1 MTVKEQLRIGVA
13 PSQKIASV
21 KKRRVSTPAKKNT
34 TAAICMTKLWTNKN
48 IKLFS
53 GESLRNIPEA
63 KFKTNLVY
71 ILHNADFLA
80 SKIEYDNWKNEG
92 GSTVNKAEKTK
103 ASTGKTVNAS
113 EGLMN
118 LVKNI

>member
-1 MTVKEQLRIGVA
+1 M
-13 PSQKIASV
+13 S
-21 KKRRVSTPAKKNT
+21 
-34 TAAICMTKLWTNKN
+34 
-48 IKLFS
+48 FS
-53 GESLRNIPEA
+53 PDA

-80 SKIEYDNWKNEG
+80 SKIEYDAWKNQG
-92 GSTVNKAEKTK
+92 GSTENKTEKTK